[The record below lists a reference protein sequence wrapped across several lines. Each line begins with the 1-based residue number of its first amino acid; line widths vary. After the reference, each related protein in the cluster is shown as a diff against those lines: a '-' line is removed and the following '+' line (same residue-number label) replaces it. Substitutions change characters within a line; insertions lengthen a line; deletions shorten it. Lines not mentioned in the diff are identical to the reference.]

1 MGFFWSSNAEFSAI
15 IDELDKMLAAMD
27 SIKWNFALVKSYVAI
42 VRIVCAQLKD
52 FELLYVIQQEL
63 LMKHFWR
70 LPIDQKW
77 QPLSLMTE
85 YLSGGGATNAMG
97 NQVAKKITR
106 TQLESMIRKCPDKD
120 TKRQLTNFRLYLK

>member
-1 MGFFWSSNAEFSAI
+1 MGFFWSSNKDFNSIA
-15 IDELDKMLAAMD
+15 DELDNMLAAMN
-27 SIKWNFALVKSYVAI
+27 SVKWNFALVKSYMAI

-52 FELLYVIQQEL
+52 FELLYVIQEGF
-63 LMKHFWR
+63 LMKHFWQ

-85 YLSGGGATNAMG
+85 YLSGGGAINAMG

-120 TKRQLTNFRLYLK
+120 TRRQLTNFRLYMK